1 MKKLLKNLGIWILIA
16 MVIGIVVGYFMG
28 PDASVFKPLGDL
40 FIQLIKMLVVP
51 LVLVSIISGAASLG
65 ETKSAGLVGG
75 ISIAYMLVTT
85 LISIVIAILLGVVFE
100 PGKSVDDNTFNK
112 TEYEYF
118 VEGNN
123 NLYIDVNNGESTL
136 ESLSYSI
143 ETKGIAEA
151 KWLVYA
157 EDDKQPSISELL
169 ILGNTIDLTELVANE
184 PEACS
189 TEDSMDAENCT
200 TTNEGETINN
210 ENSEVENA
218 VEDEAITVAKFATF
232 EVKELEAGTKYNI
245 VVAAITESGET
256 VVTTPVLN
264 NTLPQ
269 AMGFWDT
276 IISMIPENPIKALT
290 DGNILQI
297 IIFGLFLGFGISI
310 LATERRRKVVSGLN
324 TILEALI
331 WCIGKVMYVAPF
343 GVFGLIADATGEF
356 GISTLAQIANVLWL
370 DLIAVA
376 IILFGLYPMTIAI
389 FSRVPL
395 KTYFRS
401 MLKPQI
407 VSFSTAS
414 SLATLPVNMEA
425 CDEMG
430 ISKQTSGFVLPLG
443 ATINMAGNAIY
454 YALLAIFF
462 AQFYDVDLGMAEY
475 VSITVVCTLGAIGQ
489 AGVPGPTLLAAAVL
503 VAADIPLEGLP
514 LFYAL
519 DRIFDMIRT
528 TLNIT
533 GDAACA
539 AVVDRFVKR

>member
-1 MKKLLKNLGIWILIA
+1 MI
-16 MVIGIVVGYFMG
+16 
-28 PDASVFKPLGDL
+28 PDNPIRA
-40 FIQLIKMLVVP
+40 
-51 LVLVSIISGAASLG
+51 
-65 ETKSAGLVGG
+65 
-75 ISIAYMLVTT
+75 
-85 LISIVIAILLGVVFE
+85 
-100 PGKSVDDNTFNK
+100 
-112 TEYEYF
+112 
-118 VEGNN
+118 
-123 NLYIDVNNGESTL
+123 
-136 ESLSYSI
+136 
-143 ETKGIAEA
+143 
-151 KWLVYA
+151 
-157 EDDKQPSISELL
+157 
-169 ILGNTIDLTELVANE
+169 LTE
-184 PEACS
+184 
-189 TEDSMDAENCT
+189 
-200 TTNEGETINN
+200 
-210 ENSEVENA
+210 
-218 VEDEAITVAKFATF
+218 
-232 EVKELEAGTKYNI
+232 
-245 VVAAITESGET
+245 
-256 VVTTPVLN
+256 
-264 NTLPQ
+264 
-269 AMGFWDT
+269 
-276 IISMIPENPIKALT
+276 
-290 DGNILQI
+290 GNILQI
-297 IIFGLFLGFGISI
+297 IIFGLFLGFGISS
-310 LATERRRKVVSGLN
+310 LATERRRKVVGGLN

-343 GVFGLIADATGEF
+343 GVFGLIADATGTF
-356 GISTLAQIANVLWL
+356 GIGTLAQIANVLWL

-376 IILFGLYPMTIAI
+376 IILFGLYPFTIAM

-395 KTYFRS
+395 KSYFRA

-475 VSITVVCTLGAIGQ
+475 VSITIVCTLGAIGQ

-503 VAADIPLEGLP
+503 VAAGIPLEGLP